1 MITLLLAC
9 LLICN
14 TTWGTSNIADVID
27 HFQTQQVQFVN
38 FLFTDITGT
47 LREVTVPLSKVT
59 NAFEYGLTFDGSSI
73 PGCVDVCASDML
85 IKPDIST
92 ARITPWL
99 MGINKSAVIICDVYQ
114 EFKRK
119 YNGSPRQILQRALDE
134 AEAMG
139 YKFMVGTEIEFFLV
153 KKDSCESIDNKT
165 YCFAETNAQHFIQKS
180 SMLHLLTAFG
190 IDAEKIHHEVASGQH
205 EISIKYGN
213 ALDIADQIMLVKYTL
228 ETIAQEYGYKVI
240 FMPKPSKGQNGSA
253 MHIHFSL
260 WNRFE
265 YKNEFYNG
273 TNYELSRIG
282 KQFIA
287 GVLKHMHELTAIF
300 NPTINS
306 YKRLVPDYEAPT
318 YICWGAKNRSA
329 LIRVPLAFHENNVR
343 AELRS
348 PDGMCNPY
356 LAFAALLKSG
366 LEGIKHNY
374 TLVSPVEQ
382 NIYKCNAQ
390 EYAQL
395 NIASLPRSLEEAVDA
410 MKNSTLAA
418 QIMGQKSFDQYI
430 ALKDAEIHDYNTH
443 ISDWELQRYAQ

>member
-1 MITLLLAC
+1 MITLLLIC
-9 LLICN
+9 LLTYSTNWC
-14 TTWGTSNIADVID
+14 TTSPADIID
-27 HFQTQQVQFVN
+27 HFQTQQIQFVN
-38 FLFTDITGT
+38 FLFTDITGA
-47 LREVTVPLSKVT
+47 LREVTIPISRVS

-85 IKPDIST
+85 MKPDVST

-99 MGINKSAVIICDVYQ
+99 LGINKSGVIMCDVYE

-119 YNGSPRQILQRALDE
+119 YNGAPRQILKRALDE
-134 AEAMG
+134 AETMG
-139 YKFMVGTEIEFFLV
+139 YKFVVGAEIEFFLL
-153 KKDSCESIDNKT
+153 KKDSTEFIDNKT
-165 YCFAETNAQHFIQKS
+165 YCLAETNAQHFIQKS

-228 ETIAQEYGYKVI
+228 QTIAHEYGYKVL
-240 FMPKPSKGQNGSA
+240 FMPKPRKNQNGSA

-282 KQFIA
+282 KQFVA
-287 GVLKHMHELTAIF
+287 GVLNHMPELTAIF
-300 NPTINS
+300 NPTVNS
-306 YKRLVPDYEAPT
+306 YKRLVPGYEAPT
-318 YICWGAKNRSA
+318 YICWGTKNRSA

-348 PDGMCNPY
+348 PDVMCNPY
-356 LAFAALLKSG
+356 IAFAALLKAG
-366 LEGIKHNY
+366 LEGVKNNY
-374 TLVSPVEQ
+374 PLVSAVEQ
-382 NIYKCNAQ
+382 NIYRCNQQ
-390 EYAQL
+390 ECAEL
-395 NIASLPRSLEEAVDA
+395 NIASLPHSLEEAINI
-410 MKNSTLAA
+410 MKNSSLALD
-418 QIMGQKSFDQYI
+418 IMGQKSFDQYI
-430 ALKDAEIHDYNTH
+430 ALKTAEIRDYNTH
-443 ISDWELQRYAQ
+443 ISDWELEHYA